1 MSKYR
6 NVKTVVGGIKFDSK
20 KEAARYCELKL
31 LARANVIR
39 DLRIQVPFEIVPSV
53 TIGGRKQRPVVYKAD
68 FVYTEN
74 GAQVV
79 EDTKGMRTA
88 EYIIK
93 RKLMKHV
100 HGIEVKET

>member
-1 MSKYR
+1 MNKYR
-6 NVKTVVGGIKFDSK
+6 AIKTVVDGIKFDSK
-20 KEAARYCELKL
+20 KEAARYCELKIL
-31 LARANVIR
+31 VRADVIR
-39 DLRIQVPFEIVPSV
+39 DLRLQVPFEICPSV
-53 TIGGRKQRPVVYKAD
+53 TIGGKKQRAVMYKAD

-74 GAQVV
+74 GEQVV

-100 HGIEVKET
+100 HGIEIKET

>member
-6 NVKTVVGGIKFDSK
+6 AVKTVVDNIRFDSK

-31 LARANVIR
+31 LVKADVIR
-39 DLRIQVPFEIVPSV
+39 DLRLQVPFEIVPSV
-53 TIGGRKQRPVVYKAD
+53 IIGGRKQRAVMYKAD

-74 GAQVV
+74 GEQVV

-100 HGIEVKET
+100 YGIEVLET